1 MRIWITIR
9 HGGLGMRFK
18 SHQWPYLSNATSW
31 PYELRKPFTTAR
43 FFPHKNP
50 YISNVTHAT
59 ALQSNARLL
68 NCASPTAVEF
78 KFL

>member
-1 MRIWITIR
+1 MDYNSSRRFR
-9 HGGLGMRFK
+9 HEVQE
-18 SHQWPYLSNATSW
+18 SSVALSIKCDSW
-31 PYELRKPFTTAR
+31 PYELRKPFTTDR